1 MTASKFPL
9 SLHRFGAPSLFLG
22 LSLLALSGC
31 LKSPQDPVENGLD
44 GNQQPQLIDAD
55 HGGARI
61 QLPSIDPAA
70 LMKASADS
78 TKKPD
83 SAAVAWFDL
92 TISGSGMAD
101 MHFLYSIG
109 VKPGGNAFEIKGI
122 PAGPARKF
130 TGKILDG
137 NRKVAY
143 EGAATTD
150 VVGGKYSELQLR
162 LSKSAGSVGVCVI
175 IEGQPL
181 PPCAIPVD
189 TLPPDTIPVGSI
201 PLPGG
206 NPKEQTLCFAMQ
218 FDYGGECR
226 TEGFAKMNFVPGI
239 IKFGYVTVNRK
250 TPMTYSSILGSY
262 DSTNFSLQAVLPATA
277 SAPADSLMLK
287 GILSAKADMA
297 KGEYVRLPS
306 MKKGIWSMAVIP
318 CGNITLAPPKC
329 PD

>member
-1 MTASKFPL
+1 MASSKIHL
-9 SLHRFGAPSLFLG
+9 SLRRYGAPSLFLG
-22 LSLLALSGC
+22 LSLFTLSGC
-31 LKSPQDPVENGLD
+31 LKSPQDPAEIGV
-44 GNQQPQLIDAD
+44 NQEPQLIDAT

-70 LMKASADS
+70 LMKASVDT

-83 SAAVAWFDL
+83 SAVAWFDL
-92 TISGSGMAD
+92 TITGSGMVD
-101 MHFLYSIG
+101 MHFTYSIG

-137 NRKVAY
+137 NKNVAY

-150 VVGGKYSELQLR
+150 VIGGKYSELQLK
-162 LSKSAGSVGVCVI
+162 LGKVSGSVGVCVI

-181 PPCAIPVD
+181 PPCATPI
-189 TLPPDTIPVGSI
+189 DTIPPVPVGSL

-206 NPKEQTLCFAMQ
+206 NSKEQTLCFSMQ
-218 FDYGGECR
+218 FDYGGDCR
-226 TEGFAKMNFVPGI
+226 TEGFVKINVVPGI

-250 TPMTYSSILGSY
+250 TPMTYSSVLGSY
-262 DSTNFSLQAVLPATA
+262 DSTNFRLEAVLPANGST
-277 SAPADSLMLK
+277 PADSLMLNGK
-287 GILSAKADMA
+287 LSVKADMA
-297 KGEYVRLPS
+297 KGDYVRLPS

-318 CGNITLAPPKC
+318 CGNITLAPPNAKC